1 VAELPD
7 SEELI
12 DTGALAAGYE
22 RLREAVLCGDAGGWR
37 LGHGVLCA
45 RGMVGWMS
53 AVGSLSL
60 PASGGTATDRAE
72 PPPAAEG
79 GEPPSARPV
88 SLPAADQV
96 VAVLTQMV
104 LPLAA

>member
-1 VAELPD
+1 VAELPNG
-7 SEELI
+7 EELV
-12 DTGALAAGYE
+12 DAGALAAGYE
-22 RLREAVLCGDAGGWR
+22 RLREAVLSGDASGWR

-45 RGMVGWMS
+45 RGMVGWLS
-53 AVGSLSL
+53 AVGSLAP
-60 PASGGTATDRAE
+60 PASGGTAAVCAAPSSAE
-72 PPPAAEG
+72 
-79 GEPPSARPV
+79 GEPPSGRPV

>member
-1 VAELPD
+1 VAELPN
-7 SEELI
+7 SEELV
-12 DTGALAAGYE
+12 DAGALVGYE
-22 RLREAVLCGDAGGWR
+22 RLREAVLSGDASGWR

-53 AVGSLSL
+53 AVGSLA
-60 PASGGTATDRAE
+60 ASPSSAEGCE
-72 PPPAAEG
+72 PPNG
-79 GEPPSARPV
+79 RPV

>member
-1 VAELPD
+1 VVELPD
-7 SEELI
+7 REELV
-12 DTGALAAGYE
+12 DAGAFAASYE
-22 RLREAVLCGDAGGWR
+22 RLREAVLSGDAGGWR

-53 AVGSLSL
+53 AVGSLARDAPLS
-60 PASGGTATDRAE
+60 T
-72 PPPAAEG
+72 AEG
-79 GEPPSARPV
+79 GEPPSGRRPV
-88 SLPAADQV
+88 SLPAADRV